1 MATIKAHG
9 SFVSFTL
16 PLQDDGHVGVLED
29 LLSLRFNLQMG
40 TVYIEQEMYA
50 GDGQVYEIILIQNNR
65 NEDGSIWILG
75 RSSFKVIDLSKSQMQ
90 ASTVVLTN

>member
-9 SFVSFTL
+9 SFVSFML

-29 LLSLRFNLQMG
+29 PLSLRFNLQMG

-50 GDGQVYEIILIQNNR
+50 GDGQVCEIILIQNNR
-65 NEDGSIWILG
+65 NEDDSIWILG
-75 RSSFKVIDLSKSQMQ
+75 HSSFKVIDLSKSQMQ